1 MIVSSH
7 EAVMVEEVLENL
19 VFKNNGTYVDCTFG
33 AGGHSLEILKKLD
46 SLGSLVSFDKD
57 IQATLNLSREFIGE
71 TRFKLIN
78 DSFSNIKKYFKN
90 DSIDVVLIDLG
101 ISSTQLDD
109 AKRGFS
115 FQSDGPLDM
124 RIDAT
129 KGITARDW
137 INGASKKEIEDV
149 LWNLGEERASRKIAR
164 KIVYSREKK
173 SIETTKDLTD
183 LILNSVHTKSKKH
196 PATNSF
202 RAIRMFINNE
212 IQELKEAL
220 EASGDLL
227 RSGGRLAVISFHS
240 MEDRIV
246 KRFFQG
252 KDRVNSR
259 VEFKYLKDK
268 FLKPGP
274 QEILNNPRSRSAIL
288 RVAEKIC

>member
-1 MIVSSH
+1 MLAWESYGS
-7 EAVMVEEVLENL
+7 ENPL
-19 VFKNNGTYVDCTFG
+19 VFED
-33 AGGHSLEILKKLD
+33 LIKKD
-46 SLGSLVSFDKD
+46 
-57 IQATLNLSREFIGE
+57 EFI
-71 TRFKLIN
+71 T
-78 DSFSNIKKYFKN
+78 
-90 DSIDVVLIDLG
+90 
-101 ISSTQLDD
+101 STL
-109 AKRGFS
+109 
-115 FQSDGPLDM
+115 
-124 RIDAT
+124 
-129 KGITARDW
+129 
-137 INGASKKEIEDV
+137 SKKEIEDV

-268 FLKPGP
+268 FLKPGS

>member
-1 MIVSSH
+1 MMSSH

-57 IQATLNLSREFIGE
+57 IQATLNLSEEFSGE

-90 DSIDVVLIDLG
+90 DSIDGVLIDLG

-129 KGITARDW
+129 QGITARDW

-183 LILNSVHTKSKKH
+183 LILHSVHTKSKKH

-212 IQELKEAL
+212 MQELKEAL

-268 FLKPGP
+268 FLKPGS

-288 RVAEKIC
+288 RVAEKVC

>member
-1 MIVSSH
+1 LIVSSH

-57 IQATLNLSREFIGE
+57 IQATLDLSEEFSGE

-90 DSIDVVLIDLG
+90 DSIDGVLIDLG

-149 LWNLGEERASRKIAR
+149 LWNLGEERASRKIAK

-268 FLKPGP
+268 FLKPGS

-288 RVAEKIC
+288 RVAEKVC

>member
-19 VFKNNGTYVDCTFG
+19 VFKNNGTYIDCTFG

-57 IQATLNLSREFIGE
+57 IQATLDLSEEFSGE

-90 DSIDVVLIDLG
+90 DSIDGVLIDLG

-164 KIVYSREKK
+164 KIVHSREKK
-173 SIETTKDLTD
+173 SIETTKDLSD
-183 LILNSVHTKSKKH
+183 LILNYVHAKSKKH

-268 FLKPGP
+268 FLKPGS

>member
-1 MIVSSH
+1 MSSH

-19 VFKNNGTYVDCTFG
+19 VFKNNGTYIDCTFG

-57 IQATLNLSREFIGE
+57 IQATLNLPIEFIGE

-90 DSIDVVLIDLG
+90 DSIDGVLIDLG

-183 LILNSVHTKSKKH
+183 LILNSVQTKSKKH

-268 FLKPGP
+268 FLKPGS

-288 RVAEKIC
+288 RVAEKVC

>member
-1 MIVSSH
+1 MSSH

-57 IQATLNLSREFIGE
+57 IQATLDLSEEFSGE

-90 DSIDVVLIDLG
+90 DSIDGVLIDLG

-268 FLKPGP
+268 FLKPGSK
-274 QEILNNPRSRSAIL
+274 EILNNPRSRSAIL
-288 RVAEKIC
+288 RVAEKVC

>member
-1 MIVSSH
+1 MMSSH

-57 IQATLNLSREFIGE
+57 IQATLNLSEEFSGE

-78 DSFSNIKKYFKN
+78 DSFSNIKKYFN
-90 DSIDVVLIDLG
+90 DDSIDGVLIDLG

-109 AKRGFS
+109 VKRGFS

-183 LILNSVHTKSKKH
+183 LILHSVHTKSKKH

-268 FLKPGP
+268 FLKPGS

-288 RVAEKIC
+288 RVAEKVC

>member
-1 MIVSSH
+1 MMSSH

-57 IQATLNLSREFIGE
+57 VQATLNLSEEFSGE

-90 DSIDVVLIDLG
+90 DSIDGVLIDLG

-164 KIVYSREKK
+164 KIVYSRENK

-183 LILNSVHTKSKKH
+183 LILNSVHIKSKKH

-268 FLKPGP
+268 FLKPGS
-274 QEILNNPRSRSAIL
+274 QEILKNPRSRSAIL

>member
-1 MIVSSH
+1 MSSH

-57 IQATLNLSREFIGE
+57 IQATLNLSEEFSGE

-90 DSIDVVLIDLG
+90 DSIDGVLIDLG

-268 FLKPGP
+268 FLKPGS

-288 RVAEKIC
+288 RVAEKVC

>member
-57 IQATLNLSREFIGE
+57 IQATLNLPIEFIGE

-90 DSIDVVLIDLG
+90 DSIDGVLIDLG

-164 KIVYSREKK
+164 KIVQSREKK

-268 FLKPGP
+268 FLKPGS

>member
-57 IQATLNLSREFIGE
+57 VQATLNLSEEFSGE

-90 DSIDVVLIDLG
+90 DSIDGVLIDLG

-268 FLKPGP
+268 FLKPGS

>member
-1 MIVSSH
+1 MSSH

-90 DSIDVVLIDLG
+90 DSIDGVLIDLG

-183 LILNSVHTKSKKH
+183 LILNSVQTKSKKH

-268 FLKPGP
+268 FLKPGS

-288 RVAEKIC
+288 RVAEKVC

>member
-1 MIVSSH
+1 MSSH

-90 DSIDVVLIDLG
+90 DSIDGVLIDLG

-164 KIVYSREKK
+164 KIVQSREKK

-259 VEFKYLKDK
+259 VEFKHLKDK
-268 FLKPGP
+268 FLKPGS

>member
-1 MIVSSH
+1 MSSH

-57 IQATLNLSREFIGE
+57 IQATLNLSEEFSGE

-90 DSIDVVLIDLG
+90 DSIDGVLIDLG

-164 KIVYSREKK
+164 KIVHSREKK
-173 SIETTKDLTD
+173 SIETTKDLSD

-268 FLKPGP
+268 FLKPGS